1 MDIKIEKL
9 KQQMNEEV
17 RELYF
22 DTEDNFFEK
31 HFKFIANK
39 FKNAKE
45 KALEEVLDESF
56 ISGDDSYE
64 ENLLK
69 TIGNL
74 SVKLEF
80 KYRFI
85 RVGSVVGPMMRML
98 LPILLSFGALLLT
111 INSIEDINIK
121 YLFGISLPTFITYC
135 ATIIVLGIAVGVFYT
150 KLRNKRKFAIYI
162 RERLKYETM
171 KLKDVE

>member
-31 HFKFIANK
+31 HLKFIANK

-98 LPILLSFGALLLT
+98 LPILLSFGH
-111 INSIEDINIK
+111 
-121 YLFGISLPTFITYC
+121 FF
-135 ATIIVLGIAVGVFYT
+135 
-150 KLRNKRKFAIYI
+150 LR
-162 RERLKYETM
+162 
-171 KLKDVE
+171 

>member
-22 DTEDNFFEK
+22 DTEENFFEK

-74 SVKLEF
+74 SVRLED
-80 KYRFI
+80 
-85 RVGSVVGPMMRML
+85 L
-98 LPILLSFGALLLT
+98 
-111 INSIEDINIK
+111 
-121 YLFGISLPTFITYC
+121 
-135 ATIIVLGIAVGVFYT
+135 
-150 KLRNKRKFAIYI
+150 
-162 RERLKYETM
+162 
-171 KLKDVE
+171 

>member
-31 HFKFIANK
+31 HFKFITNK

-45 KALEEVLDESF
+45 KALEEVLDEAF
-56 ISGDDSYE
+56 ISKDESYE

-69 TIGNL
+69 TVANL
-74 SVKLEF
+74 SVSLEF
-80 KYRFI
+80 KYKFI
-85 RVGSVVGPMMRML
+85 RVGSVVGPMIRML

-121 YLFGISLPTFITYC
+121 YLFGMSIPTFLTYFMSI
-135 ATIIVLGIAVGVFYT
+135 AVIGVAVGVFYT
-150 KLRNKRKFAIYI
+150 KMRNKRKFAIYI
-162 RERLKYETM
+162 KERLKYEIL
-171 KLKDVE
+171 KLKDDE